1 MVVNKADLLETAE
14 QREQVRTF
22 VETGA
27 RGVLGL
33 TPPVLLI
40 SARGEQRG
48 GDAGF
53 AALRSLLQ
61 ARLSETERTRLKLL
75 SPLNTAS
82 QLLSGE
88 VTRADAAR
96 ATLSDDLRVLGDL
109 EAQRATHG
117 ETMLGELDGQL
128 NRVSRLLSEFEV
140 RADRFI
146 DARLR
151 FSNLRGLLNS
161 RELEEDFRREA
172 VADLPEAI
180 DRQFGTMIDRFV
192 EANLHFWEDVQA
204 FLIRRQP
211 SQEVA
216 RTRFSYDRAA
226 LLDGIAGSAREHLA
240 TTTEQE
246 LARNLSRDA
255 EDAMKGVI
263 GGLAGGVGIGAGIGA
278 LVGAS
283 ALDFTGGILAGLT
296 LGSLGLF
303 VLPNKRI
310 QAHRQLR
317 SRVAE
322 LREALERIVRREF
335 EREQDRA
342 DTRLHDA
349 ISPFT
354 RFTRQEQA
362 RLDAARTRSGS
373 CAPNWTPCRARS
385 RRWGNRPGCAARGDS
400 ARADDAAA
408 CTPGPRLPWGMRQNI
423 SSGSPW
429 EAKIGYARAVKV
441 GNVVHVSGTTA
452 TVNGEVVGEGDP
464 AEQTR
469 AVLGIIRRALETAGA
484 RLEDVVRTR
493 IYVTD
498 IRQWE
503 EIGLA
508 HGEVF
513 GEVRPATTM
522 VQVAALIDPL
532 HLVEIEAEAIL
543 PDGQPGWAARA
554 GRGTLERM
562 TEGALD
568 ELRRLDDRLRAA
580 LRADALLAR
589 GGVRQR
595 AAGPRRPVQRP
606 GVLGVPDARR
616 GGGRRRLATRAP
628 RPLLV
633 LTTEFGGAV
642 AVLPGLRR
650 VELHVAPAAR
660 LPEVETWTPQHVRP
674 EAMCAGMRTGS

>member
-1 MVVNKADLLETAE
+1 MLVSDRVQGLLSRERGLLGDVQAFLEAQGAPPEVVGHARQALRNLDEAFLLVVVGEFNAGKSSFVNALLGAAVLPEGVTPTTDRIYVLVHGEQPGQMEPTSDPFVSRLTYPLPSLEGVALVDTPGTNAIVRQHQALTEGFLPRADLVLFLTSADRPFTESERQFLELAARWGRGVIMVVNKADLLETAE

-128 NRVSRLLSEFEV
+128 NRVARLLSEFEV

-317 SRVAE
+317 ARVAE

-362 RLDAARTRSGS
+362 RLDAARTRSG
-373 CAPNWTPCRARS
+373 
-385 RRWGNRPGCAARGDS
+385 
-400 ARADDAAA
+400 
-408 CTPGPRLPWGMRQNI
+408 
-423 SSGSPW
+423 
-429 EAKIGYARAVKV
+429 
-441 GNVVHVSGTTA
+441 
-452 TVNGEVVGEGDP
+452 
-464 AEQTR
+464 
-469 AVLGIIRRALETAGA
+469 
-484 RLEDVVRTR
+484 
-493 IYVTD
+493 
-498 IRQWE
+498 
-503 EIGLA
+503 
-508 HGEVF
+508 
-513 GEVRPATTM
+513 
-522 VQVAALIDPL
+522 
-532 HLVEIEAEAIL
+532 
-543 PDGQPGWAARA
+543 
-554 GRGTLERM
+554 
-562 TEGALD
+562 
-568 ELRRLDDRLRAA
+568 ELRAEL
-580 LRADALLAR
+580 DALHREVKA
-589 GGVRQR
+589 
-595 AAGPRRPVQRP
+595 
-606 GVLGVPDARR
+606 LG
-616 GGGRRRLATRAP
+616 
-628 RPLLV
+628 
-633 LTTEFGGAV
+633 
-642 AVLPGLRR
+642 
-650 VELHVAPAAR
+650 
-660 LPEVETWTPQHVRP
+660 
-674 EAMCAGMRTGS
+674 

>member
-1 MVVNKADLLETAE
+1 MLVSDRVQGLLSRERGLLGDVQAFLEAQGAPPEVVGHARQALRNLDEAFLLVVVGEFNAGKSSFVNALLGAAVLPEGVTPTTDRIYVLVHGEQPGQMEPTSDPFVSRLTYPLPSLEGVALVDTPGTNAIIRQHQALTEGFLPRADLVLFLTSADRPFTESERQFLELAARWGRGVIMVVNKADLLETPE
-14 QREQVRTF
+14 QREQVRAF

-40 SARGEQRG
+40 SARAEQRG

-61 ARLSETERTRLKLL
+61 ERLSETERTRLKLL
-75 SPLNTAS
+75 SPLNTVS
-82 QLLSGE
+82 QLLNGE
-88 VTRADAAR
+88 ATRAEGAR
-96 ATLSDDLRVLGDL
+96 TTLTEDLRVLGDL
-109 EAQRATHG
+109 EAQRSTHG

-226 LLDGIAGSAREHLA
+226 LLEGIAGSAREHLA

-317 SRVAE
+317 NRVAE

-335 EREQDRA
+335 EREQERA

-362 RLDAARTRSGS
+362 RLDAARTRSGEL
-373 CAPNWTPCRARS
+373 RAEL
-385 RRWGNRPGCAARGDS
+385 
-400 ARADDAAA
+400 DA
-408 CTPGPRLPWGMRQNI
+408 LQ
-423 SSGSPW
+423 
-429 EAKIGYARAVKV
+429 
-441 GNVVHVSGTTA
+441 
-452 TVNGEVVGEGDP
+452 GEVK
-464 AEQTR
+464 A
-469 AVLGIIRRALETAGA
+469 LG
-484 RLEDVVRTR
+484 
-493 IYVTD
+493 
-498 IRQWE
+498 
-503 EIGLA
+503 
-508 HGEVF
+508 
-513 GEVRPATTM
+513 
-522 VQVAALIDPL
+522 
-532 HLVEIEAEAIL
+532 
-543 PDGQPGWAARA
+543 
-554 GRGTLERM
+554 
-562 TEGALD
+562 
-568 ELRRLDDRLRAA
+568 
-580 LRADALLAR
+580 
-589 GGVRQR
+589 
-595 AAGPRRPVQRP
+595 
-606 GVLGVPDARR
+606 
-616 GGGRRRLATRAP
+616 
-628 RPLLV
+628 
-633 LTTEFGGAV
+633 
-642 AVLPGLRR
+642 
-650 VELHVAPAAR
+650 
-660 LPEVETWTPQHVRP
+660 
-674 EAMCAGMRTGS
+674 

>member
-1 MVVNKADLLETAE
+1 MLVSDRVQGLLSRERGLLGDVQAFLEAQGAPPEVIGHARQALRNLDEAFLLVVVGEFNAGKSSFVNALLGAAVLPEGVTPTTDRIYVLVHGEQPGQMEPTADPFVSRLTYPLPSLEGVALVDTPGTNAIIRQHQALTEGFLPRADLVLFLTSADRPFTESERQFLELAARWGRGVIMVVNKADLLETPE
-14 QREQVRTF
+14 QREQVRAF

-40 SARGEQRG
+40 SARAEQRG

-53 AALRSLLQ
+53 GALRALLQ
-61 ARLSETERTRLKLL
+61 ERLSETERTRLKLL

-82 QLLSGE
+82 QLMTGE
-88 VTRADAAR
+88 DARAEAAR
-96 ATLSDDLRVLGDL
+96 TTLGDDLRVLGDL

-128 NRVSRLLSEFEV
+128 NRVARLLSEFEV

-317 SRVAE
+317 TRVAE

-362 RLDAARTRSGS
+362 RLDAARTRSG
-373 CAPNWTPCRARS
+373 
-385 RRWGNRPGCAARGDS
+385 
-400 ARADDAAA
+400 
-408 CTPGPRLPWGMRQNI
+408 
-423 SSGSPW
+423 
-429 EAKIGYARAVKV
+429 
-441 GNVVHVSGTTA
+441 
-452 TVNGEVVGEGDP
+452 
-464 AEQTR
+464 
-469 AVLGIIRRALETAGA
+469 
-484 RLEDVVRTR
+484 
-493 IYVTD
+493 
-498 IRQWE
+498 
-503 EIGLA
+503 
-508 HGEVF
+508 
-513 GEVRPATTM
+513 
-522 VQVAALIDPL
+522 
-532 HLVEIEAEAIL
+532 
-543 PDGQPGWAARA
+543 
-554 GRGTLERM
+554 
-562 TEGALD
+562 
-568 ELRRLDDRLRAA
+568 ELRAEL
-580 LRADALLAR
+580 DALHREVKA
-589 GGVRQR
+589 
-595 AAGPRRPVQRP
+595 
-606 GVLGVPDARR
+606 LG
-616 GGGRRRLATRAP
+616 
-628 RPLLV
+628 
-633 LTTEFGGAV
+633 
-642 AVLPGLRR
+642 
-650 VELHVAPAAR
+650 
-660 LPEVETWTPQHVRP
+660 
-674 EAMCAGMRTGS
+674 

>member
-1 MVVNKADLLETAE
+1 MLVSDRVQGLLSRERGLLGDVQAFLEAQGAPPEVVGYARQALRNLDEAFLLVVVGEFNAGKSSFVNALLGAAVLPEGVTPTTDRIYVLVHGEQPGQMEPTSDPFVSRLTYPLPSLEGVALVDTPGTNAIVRQHQALTEGFLPRADLVLFLTSADRPFTESERQFLELAARWGRGVIMVVNKADLLETAE
-14 QREQVRTF
+14 QREQVRAF

-61 ARLSETERTRLKLL
+61 QRLSETERTRLKLL
-75 SPLNTAS
+75 SPLNTVS
-82 QLLSGE
+82 QLLNGE
-88 VTRADAAR
+88 ATRAEGAR
-96 ATLSDDLRVLGDL
+96 TTLTEDLRVLGDL

-128 NRVSRLLSEFEV
+128 NRVARLLSEFEV

-317 SRVAE
+317 ARVAE

-362 RLDAARTRSGS
+362 RLDAARTRSGEL
-373 CAPNWTPCRARS
+373 RAEL
-385 RRWGNRPGCAARGDS
+385 
-400 ARADDAAA
+400 DA
-408 CTPGPRLPWGMRQNI
+408 LQ
-423 SSGSPW
+423 
-429 EAKIGYARAVKV
+429 
-441 GNVVHVSGTTA
+441 
-452 TVNGEVVGEGDP
+452 GEVK
-464 AEQTR
+464 A
-469 AVLGIIRRALETAGA
+469 LG
-484 RLEDVVRTR
+484 
-493 IYVTD
+493 
-498 IRQWE
+498 
-503 EIGLA
+503 
-508 HGEVF
+508 
-513 GEVRPATTM
+513 
-522 VQVAALIDPL
+522 
-532 HLVEIEAEAIL
+532 
-543 PDGQPGWAARA
+543 
-554 GRGTLERM
+554 
-562 TEGALD
+562 
-568 ELRRLDDRLRAA
+568 
-580 LRADALLAR
+580 
-589 GGVRQR
+589 
-595 AAGPRRPVQRP
+595 
-606 GVLGVPDARR
+606 
-616 GGGRRRLATRAP
+616 
-628 RPLLV
+628 
-633 LTTEFGGAV
+633 
-642 AVLPGLRR
+642 
-650 VELHVAPAAR
+650 
-660 LPEVETWTPQHVRP
+660 
-674 EAMCAGMRTGS
+674 

>member
-1 MVVNKADLLETAE
+1 MLVSDRVQGVLSRERGLLGDVQAFLEAQGAPPEVVGHARQALRNLDEAFLLVVVGEFNAGKSSFVNALLGAAVLPEGVTPTTDRIYVLVHGEQPGQMEPTSDPFVSRLTYPLPSLEGVALVDTPGTNAIVRQHQALTEGFLPRADLVLFLTSADRPFTESERQFLELAARWGRGVIMVVNKADLLETPD
-14 QREQVRTF
+14 QREQVRAF

-53 AALRSLLQ
+53 AGLRTLLQ
-61 ARLSETERTRLKLL
+61 ERLSETERTRLKLL
-75 SPLNTAS
+75 SPLNTVS

-88 VTRADAAR
+88 ATRAEGAR
-96 ATLSDDLRVLGDL
+96 ATLTEDLRVLGDL

-128 NRVSRLLSEFEV
+128 NRISRLLSEFEV

-317 SRVAE
+317 ARVAE

-362 RLDAARTRSGS
+362 RLDAARTRSG
-373 CAPNWTPCRARS
+373 
-385 RRWGNRPGCAARGDS
+385 
-400 ARADDAAA
+400 
-408 CTPGPRLPWGMRQNI
+408 
-423 SSGSPW
+423 
-429 EAKIGYARAVKV
+429 E
-441 GNVVHVSGTTA
+441 
-452 TVNGEVVGEGDP
+452 
-464 AEQTR
+464 
-469 AVLGIIRRALETAGA
+469 
-484 RLEDVVRTR
+484 
-493 IYVTD
+493 
-498 IRQWE
+498 
-503 EIGLA
+503 
-508 HGEVF
+508 
-513 GEVRPATTM
+513 
-522 VQVAALIDPL
+522 
-532 HLVEIEAEAIL
+532 
-543 PDGQPGWAARA
+543 
-554 GRGTLERM
+554 
-562 TEGALD
+562 
-568 ELRRLDDRLRAA
+568 
-580 LRADALLAR
+580 LRADLDALQAE
-589 GGVRQR
+589 VK
-595 AAGPRRPVQRP
+595 A
-606 GVLGVPDARR
+606 LG
-616 GGGRRRLATRAP
+616 
-628 RPLLV
+628 
-633 LTTEFGGAV
+633 
-642 AVLPGLRR
+642 
-650 VELHVAPAAR
+650 
-660 LPEVETWTPQHVRP
+660 
-674 EAMCAGMRTGS
+674 

>member
-1 MVVNKADLLETAE
+1 MLVSDRVQGLLSRERGLLGDVQAFLEAQGAPPEVVGHARQALRNLDEAFLLVVVGEFNAGKSSFVNALLGAAVLPEGVTPTTDRIYVLVHGEQPGQMEPTSDPFVSRLTYPLPSLEGVALVDTPGTNAIVRQHQALTEGFLPRADLVLFLTSADRPFTESERQFLELAARWGRGVIMVVNKADLLETAE

-317 SRVAE
+317 ARVAE

-362 RLDAARTRSGS
+362 RLDAARTRSGEL
-373 CAPNWTPCRARS
+373 RAEL
-385 RRWGNRPGCAARGDS
+385 
-400 ARADDAAA
+400 DA
-408 CTPGPRLPWGMRQNI
+408 LQ
-423 SSGSPW
+423 
-429 EAKIGYARAVKV
+429 
-441 GNVVHVSGTTA
+441 
-452 TVNGEVVGEGDP
+452 GEVK
-464 AEQTR
+464 A
-469 AVLGIIRRALETAGA
+469 LG
-484 RLEDVVRTR
+484 
-493 IYVTD
+493 
-498 IRQWE
+498 
-503 EIGLA
+503 
-508 HGEVF
+508 
-513 GEVRPATTM
+513 
-522 VQVAALIDPL
+522 
-532 HLVEIEAEAIL
+532 
-543 PDGQPGWAARA
+543 
-554 GRGTLERM
+554 
-562 TEGALD
+562 
-568 ELRRLDDRLRAA
+568 
-580 LRADALLAR
+580 
-589 GGVRQR
+589 
-595 AAGPRRPVQRP
+595 
-606 GVLGVPDARR
+606 
-616 GGGRRRLATRAP
+616 
-628 RPLLV
+628 
-633 LTTEFGGAV
+633 
-642 AVLPGLRR
+642 
-650 VELHVAPAAR
+650 
-660 LPEVETWTPQHVRP
+660 
-674 EAMCAGMRTGS
+674 